1 VGDRSVKA
9 ALPPATAFVLYP
21 ERKEIRR
28 QVQSKRPELE
38 LNQSKAE
45 AKAKGEGRVEA
56 ERSAGRAGGDG
67 DASLARCAPTHSA
80 QVELLLPICFAEEF
94 LGARAV

>member
-1 VGDRSVKA
+1 
-9 ALPPATAFVLYP
+9 
-21 ERKEIRR
+21 
-28 QVQSKRPELE
+28 LE

-67 DASLARCAPTHSA
+67 DASLARCGPTHSA
-80 QVELLLPICFAEEF
+80 QVLAVELTEEKKGGLPWGFQ
-94 LGARAV
+94 LSG